1 MYEKAVNFESVMLT
15 YAPDWFVTPKM
26 LKVFDNV
33 KTLDEFIVLHNKYKQ
48 YQAIKEIYIE
58 FVSIA
63 LHPSIT

>member
-1 MYEKAVNFESVMLT
+1 MLA

-48 YQAIKEIYIE
+48 HQAIKEIYIE

-63 LHPSIT
+63 LHASAT